1 MEALRVNEM
10 IAHLRTEM
18 SALVA
23 SEVQLS
29 NQNESIRSRVF
40 IFGIVSVIVMAMST
54 FMQVRYLKTFFIKAA
69 NLKVFRV
76 SGPTK

>member
-40 IFGIVSVIVMAMST
+40 IFGIVSVIIMAMST
-54 FMQVRYLKTFFIKAA
+54 FMQVRYLKTFFRHKKII
-69 NLKVFRV
+69 
-76 SGPTK
+76 

>member
-18 SALVA
+18 GALVA

-29 NQNESIRSRVF
+29 KQNESIRSRVF
-40 IFGIVSVIVMAMST
+40 IFGIISVLVMAMST
-54 FMQVRYLKTFFIKAA
+54 FMQVRYLKTFFRHKKII
-69 NLKVFRV
+69 
-76 SGPTK
+76 

>member
-18 SALVA
+18 SALVE

-54 FMQVRYLKTFFIKAA
+54 FMQVRYLKTFFRHKKII
-69 NLKVFRV
+69 
-76 SGPTK
+76 

>member
-54 FMQVRYLKTFFIKAA
+54 FM
-69 NLKVFRV
+69 
-76 SGPTK
+76 